1 VKHRAHA
8 RFWHCYRSL
17 PKDLQDLADRSYA
30 LLRGNPSHPSLH
42 FKKVGV
48 FWSSR
53 VGLHYRALALE
64 AEQEL
69 VWFWIGSHAEYDK
82 LIWLSSVKRTEQ
94 YCLDVSESFL
104 SPLFPGLAIVR
115 SVRSAAPC
123 SSDG

>member
-1 VKHRAHA
+1 MKHRAHA

-30 LLRGNPSHPSLH
+30 LLRENPSHPSLH
-42 FKKVGV
+42 FKKVGL

-82 LIWLSSVKRTEQ
+82 LVGRKPANQALQPTSRSRKKAKSKRRPRA
-94 YCLDVSESFL
+94 SR
-104 SPLFPGLAIVR
+104 G
-115 SVRSAAPC
+115 
-123 SSDG
+123 